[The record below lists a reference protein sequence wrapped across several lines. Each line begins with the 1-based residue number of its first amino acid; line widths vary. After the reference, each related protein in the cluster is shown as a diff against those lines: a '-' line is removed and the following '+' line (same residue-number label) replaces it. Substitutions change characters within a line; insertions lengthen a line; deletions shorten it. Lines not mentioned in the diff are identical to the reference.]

1 MRSWLKSEDSWAV
14 VTGLLVVAL
23 GLLPL
28 AGVNALGWVP
38 KAQEWAF
45 TQTLPDGQ
53 PTDIPPP
60 AAVVPATEGYP
71 VPGWAGVLLL
81 YVALLG
87 FLCLGVWRMG
97 HSVKRFAIGFSVMF
111 AVGYGCWVLG
121 HFGYIAATPNKLA
134 SVPSDL
140 IPKPGKSP
148 KLGIPWCLGLTGEFG
163 YLLAL
168 AAGLL
173 VGNLFP
179 KVGEWLRES
188 ARTEWYIKTA
198 IVIVGGVYGFKA
210 AEYSGQAATI
220 LFRGLAAIIEAYLIY
235 WAVVYF
241 LARKVFGFSREW
253 AAPLASGI
261 SICGVSAAI
270 TTGAAVRARPVV
282 PVMVSSLVVLF
293 SVVELV
299 VLPIAARMFLKDEPM
314 VAAAWMGLAVK
325 TDGAAFSSGAITEG
339 MMSSDAQAA
348 GVTYEKGWME
358 MTTGTVKVFIDLF
371 IGVWAVVLAVVWAYG
386 IDRKPGQGVPLK
398 DIWGRFPKFV
408 FGYVLAFAVLLTL
421 GLQLYPPLQRAK
433 ATIDAAKAAKEP
445 ITAEMK
451 DTLKTAEAG
460 VKPVKDGME
469 QADQLRRVFFV
480 LTFFAIGM
488 GANLRRL
495 WAEGLGKLALVY
507 AVSLFGFVI
516 WFGLLV
522 SWLFFHGMKPPEVKT
537 TQPTAAVEGK

>member
-1 MRSWLKSEDSWAV
+1 MRSWLKSEDTWAV
-14 VTGLLVVAL
+14 LTGLLVVLLA
-23 GLLPL
+23 LLPMV
-28 AGVNALGWVP
+28 GVNALGWVP
-38 KAQEWAF
+38 KATEWVDPLASVGS
-45 TQTLPDGQ
+45 TTKGL
-53 PTDIPPP
+53 I
-60 AAVVPATEGYP
+60 
-71 VPGWAGVLLL
+71 PGWLSVLLL
-81 YVALLG
+81 FVALLG
-87 FLCLGVWRMG
+87 FLCLGAWVMG
-97 HSVKRFAIGFSVMF
+97 HSVKRFAIGFSVLF

-121 HFGYIAATPNKLA
+121 HYGYLAATPDKMA
-134 SVPSDL
+134 
-140 IPKPGKSP
+140 
-148 KLGIPWCLGLTGEFG
+148 KLGVPWGLGLTGEAG

-168 AAGLL
+168 GAGLL

-179 KVGEWLRES
+179 KAGEWLRES

-198 IVIVGGVYGFKA
+198 IVIIGASLGLKA
-210 AEYSGQAATI
+210 AEESGRAATVM
-220 LFRGLAAIIEAYLIY
+220 FRGLAAIIEAYLIY

-299 VLPIAARMFLKDEPM
+299 LLPIGARLFLKDEPM

-325 TDGAAFSSGAITEG
+325 TDGAAISSGAITES
-339 MMSSDAQAA
+339 MIYADAKAVD
-348 GVTYEKGWME
+348 GVEYEPGWMQL
-358 MTTGTVKVFIDLF
+358 TTTTVKVFIDLF
-371 IGVWAVVLAVVWAYG
+371 IGVWAIVLAFVWAYG
-386 IDRKPGQGVPLK
+386 IDRKPGQGVPFR
-398 DIWGRFPKFV
+398 DIWSRFPKFV
-408 FGYVLAFAVLLTL
+408 FGYVLTFAVMLTL
-421 GLQLYPPLQRAK
+421 GLQLYPPLQQAK
-433 ATIDAAKAAKEP
+433 ELVKAAKDAKQP
-445 ITAEMK
+445 VTPEMK
-451 DTLKTAEAG
+451 DAVKAAEES
-460 VKPVKDGME
+460 VKPAKDGME
-469 QADQLRRVFFV
+469 QADQFRRVFFV

-522 SWLFFHGMKPPEVKT
+522 SWLFFHGVKPPTV
-537 TQPTAAVEGK
+537 GGN

>member
-1 MRSWLKSEDSWAV
+1 V
-14 VTGLLVVAL
+14 LLL
-23 GLLPL
+23 GLLSL

-38 KAQEWAF
+38 KANEWTTPLKAVSPASKAF
-45 TQTLPDGQ
+45 ALPGG
-53 PTDIPPP
+53 
-60 AAVVPATEGYP
+60 VS
-71 VPGWAGVLLL
+71 VLLL
-81 YVALLG
+81 YTSLLG
-87 FLCLGVWRMG
+87 FLCLGAWRMG
-97 HSVKRFAIGFSVMF
+97 HSVKRFAVGFTVLF

-121 HFGYIAATPNKLA
+121 HYAHLATTPNKMA
-134 SVPSDL
+134 E
-140 IPKPGKSP
+140 K
-148 KLGIPWCLGLTGEFG
+148 GITWGLGLTSESG

-168 AAGLL
+168 TAGLL
-173 VGNLFP
+173 VGNFFP
-179 KVGEWLRES
+179 KAGEWLRES

-198 IVIVGGVYGFKA
+198 IVIIGGVYGFKA
-210 AEYSGQAATI
+210 AEDVKLTQTV
-220 LFRGLAAIIEAYLIY
+220 LVRGLAAIIEAYLIY

-253 AAPLASGI
+253 AVPLASGI

-293 SVVELV
+293 SVVELIL
-299 VLPIAARMFLKDEPM
+299 LPFAAKLFLTDEPM

-325 TDGAAFSSGAITEG
+325 TDGAAFSSGAITAG
-339 MMSSDAQAA
+339 LLTDDPAQQQAM
-348 GVTYEKGWME
+348 GL
-358 MTTGTVKVFIDLF
+358 TTSTVKVFIDLF

-386 IDRKPGQGVPLK
+386 VDRKPGQGVPLK

-408 FGYVLAFAVLLTL
+408 FGYVLAFAGLLAL
-421 GLQLYPPLQRAK
+421 GLWLTDPVAK
-433 ATIDAAKAAKEP
+433 KAVKE
-445 ITAEMK
+445 
-451 DTLKTAEAG
+451 
-460 VKPVKDGME
+460 GME

-507 AVSLFGFVI
+507 AISLFGFVI

-522 SWLFFHGMKPPEVKT
+522 SWLFFHGVKPPTV
-537 TQPTAAVEGK
+537 GGN

>member
-1 MRSWLKSEDSWAV
+1 
-14 VTGLLVVAL
+14 
-23 GLLPL
+23 
-28 AGVNALGWVP
+28 
-38 KAQEWAF
+38 
-45 TQTLPDGQ
+45 
-53 PTDIPPP
+53 
-60 AAVVPATEGYP
+60 
-71 VPGWAGVLLL
+71 
-81 YVALLG
+81 
-87 FLCLGVWRMG
+87 MG
-97 HSVKRFAIGFSVMF
+97 HSVKRFAIGFTVLF

-121 HFGYIAATPNKLA
+121 HFGYLAATPNKLA
-134 SVPSDL
+134 SVPEDL
-140 IPKPGKSP
+140 IEKPGKP
-148 KLGIPWCLGLTGEFG
+148 AKLGIPWCLGLTGEVG

-168 AAGLL
+168 GAGLL
-173 VGNLFP
+173 VGNLYP
-179 KVGEWLRES
+179 KAGEWLRES

-198 IVIVGGVYGFKA
+198 IVIVGASLGLKA
-210 AEYSGQAATI
+210 AEESGRAATVM
-220 LFRGLAAIIEAYLIY
+220 LRGLAAIIEAYLIY

-299 VLPIAARMFLKDEPM
+299 LLPIGARLFLKDEPM

-325 TDGAAFSSGAITEG
+325 TDGAAISSGAITES
-339 MMSSDAQAA
+339 MIYADNAA
-348 GVTYEKGWME
+348 DGVNYQEGWMQL
-358 MTTGTVKVFIDLF
+358 TTTTVKVFIDLF
-371 IGVWAVVLAVVWAYG
+371 IGVWAIVLAVVWAYG
-386 IDRKPGQGVPLK
+386 IDRKPGQGVPFR

-408 FGYVLAFAVLLTL
+408 FGYVLTFAVLLTI
-421 GLQLYPPLQRAK
+421 GLTLTQK
-433 ATIDAAKAAKEP
+433 ADKEAVKA
-445 ITAEMK
+445 
-451 DTLKTAEAG
+451 
-460 VKPVKDGME
+460 GME

-522 SWLFFHGMKPPEVKT
+522 SWLFFHGVKPPEVKPKE
-537 TQPTAAVEGK
+537 PTAVVEGK

>member
-1 MRSWLKSEDSWAV
+1 MRWFRSEDTWAV
-14 VTGLLVVAL
+14 LTGLLVVAL
-23 GLLPL
+23 GL
-28 AGVNALGWVP
+28 AGALGWVP
-38 KAQEWAF
+38 KASEWV
-45 TQTLPDGQ
+45 DVS
-53 PTDIPPP
+53 
-60 AAVVPATEGYP
+60 AAVGSATKGL
-71 VPGWAGVLLL
+71 VPGWLSVLLL
-81 YVALLG
+81 FAALLG
-87 FLCLGVWRMG
+87 FLTFGAWVMG
-97 HSVKRFAIGFSVMF
+97 HSVKRFAVGFTVLF

-121 HFGYIAATPNKLA
+121 HYGYLAATPDKMAKLQ
-134 SVPSDL
+134 
-140 IPKPGKSP
+140 
-148 KLGIPWCLGLTGEFG
+148 IPWGLGLTGEAG

-173 VGNLFP
+173 VGNVFP
-179 KVGEWLRES
+179 KAGEWLRES

-198 IVIVGGVYGFKA
+198 IVIVGASLGLKA
-210 AEYSGQAATI
+210 AEESGRAATVM
-220 LFRGLAAIIEAYLIY
+220 LRGLAAIIEAYLIY
-235 WAVVYF
+235 WAVVYL

-299 VLPIAARMFLKDEPM
+299 LLPIGARLFLKDEPM

-325 TDGAAFSSGAITEG
+325 TDGAAISSGAITES
-339 MMSSDAQAA
+339 MIYADNAA
-348 GVTYEKGWME
+348 DGVTYQEGWMQL
-358 MTTGTVKVFIDLF
+358 TTTTVKVFIDLF
-371 IGVWAVVLAVVWAYG
+371 IGVWAIVLAVVWAYG
-386 IDRKPGQGVPLK
+386 IDRKPGQGVPFR

-408 FGYVLAFAVLLTL
+408 FGYVLTFAVMLALGLTL
-421 GLQLYPPLQRAK
+421 ADTKGLK
-433 ATIDAAKAAKEP
+433 A
-445 ITAEMK
+445 
-451 DTLKTAEAG
+451 
-460 VKPVKDGME
+460 GME

-522 SWLFFHGMKPPEVKT
+522 SWLFFHGVKPP
-537 TQPTAAVEGK
+537 TAS

>member
-1 MRSWLKSEDSWAV
+1 MRWFRSEDTWAV
-14 VTGLLVVAL
+14 LTGLLVVAL
-23 GLLPL
+23 GLS
-28 AGVNALGWVP
+28 NALGWVP
-38 KAQEWAF
+38 KATEWVDVSASV
-45 TQTLPDGQ
+45 GS
-53 PTDIPPP
+53 
-60 AAVVPATEGYP
+60 ATKGL
-71 VPGWAGVLLL
+71 VPGWLSVLLL
-81 YVALLG
+81 FVSLLG
-87 FLCLGVWRMG
+87 FLTCGAWVMG
-97 HSVKRFAIGFSVMF
+97 HGVKRFAVGFTVLF

-121 HFGYIAATPNKLA
+121 HYGYLAATPDKMA
-134 SVPSDL
+134 
-140 IPKPGKSP
+140 
-148 KLGIPWCLGLTGEFG
+148 KLGIPWGLGLTGEAG

-168 AAGLL
+168 GAGLL
-173 VGNLFP
+173 VGNFFP
-179 KVGEWLRES
+179 KAGEWLRES

-198 IVIVGGVYGFKA
+198 IVIVGASLGLKA
-210 AEYSGQAATI
+210 AEESGRAATVM
-220 LFRGLAAIIEAYLIY
+220 LRGLAAIIEAYLIY

-299 VLPIAARMFLKDEPM
+299 LLPLGARLFLKDEPM

-325 TDGAAFSSGAITEG
+325 TDGAAISSGAITES
-339 MMSSDAQAA
+339 MIYADAKASD
-348 GVTYEKGWME
+348 GVEYEPGWMQL
-358 MTTGTVKVFIDLF
+358 TTTTVKVFIDLF
-371 IGVWAVVLAVVWAYG
+371 IGVWAIVLAVVWAYG
-386 IDRKPGQGVPLK
+386 IDRKPGQGVPFR

-408 FGYVLAFAVLLTL
+408 FGYVLTFAVLLTI
-421 GLQLYPPLQRAK
+421 GLNVYAEQTRALDK
-433 ATIDAAKAAKEP
+433 LKISSELKEVAQEKEKQAKRP
-445 ITAEMK
+445 
-451 DTLKTAEAG
+451 AEAIKG
-460 VKPVKDGME
+460 GME

-522 SWLFFHGMKPPEVKT
+522 SWLFFHGVKPPEVKPKE
-537 TQPTAAVEGK
+537 PTAAVEGK

>member
-1 MRSWLKSEDSWAV
+1 MRSWFRSEDSWAV
-14 VTGLLVVAL
+14 VTGLLVVLL

-38 KAQEWAF
+38 KPAEWVDP
-45 TQTLPDGQ
+45 LK
-53 PTDIPPP
+53 
-60 AAVVPATEGYP
+60 AVGSATKDLI
-71 VPGWAGVLLL
+71 PGWLSVLLL
-81 YVALLG
+81 FVALLG
-87 FLCLGVWRMG
+87 FLCLGAWRMG
-97 HSVKRFAIGFSVMF
+97 HSVKRFAIGFSVLF

-121 HFGYIAATPNKLA
+121 HYGYLAAT
-134 SVPSDL
+134 SD
-140 IPKPGKSP
+140 KWA
-148 KLGIPWCLGLTGEFG
+148 KLGIPWGLGLTSECG

-168 AAGLL
+168 GAGLL
-173 VGNLFP
+173 VGNVFP
-179 KVGEWLRES
+179 KAGEWLRES

-210 AEYSGQAATI
+210 AEYSGQAATV

-270 TTGAAVRARPVV
+270 TTGAAVRSRPVV

-299 VLPIAARMFLKDEPM
+299 LLPIAARMFLKDEPM

-325 TDGAAFSSGAITEG
+325 TDGAAFSSGAITESL
-339 MMSSDAQAA
+339 MYADAQAD

-386 IDRKPGQGVPLK
+386 IDRKPGRGVPFK
-398 DIWGRFPKFV
+398 DIWARFPKFV
-408 FGYVLAFAVLLTL
+408 FGYVIAFAVLLTL
-421 GLQLYPPLQRAK
+421 GLTITDPDAK
-433 ATIDAAKAAKEP
+433 KAVKE
-445 ITAEMK
+445 
-451 DTLKTAEAG
+451 
-460 VKPVKDGME
+460 GME

-522 SWLFFHGMKPPEVKT
+522 SWLFFHGVKPPIK
-537 TQPTAAVEGK
+537 

>member
-1 MRSWLKSEDSWAV
+1 MRWFRSEDTWAV
-14 VTGLLVVAL
+14 FTGLLVVAL
-23 GLLPL
+23 GL
-28 AGVNALGWVP
+28 ANALGWVP
-38 KAQEWAF
+38 KATEWAN
-45 TQTLPDGQ
+45 
-53 PTDIPPP
+53 DIPP
-60 AAVVPATEGYP
+60 VGSVTKNL
-71 VPGWAGVLLL
+71 VPGWLSVLLL
-81 YVALLG
+81 FVALLG
-87 FLCLGVWRMG
+87 FLTFGAWVMG
-97 HSVKRFAIGFSVMF
+97 HSVKRFAIGFTVLF
-111 AVGYGCWVLG
+111 VVGYGCWVLG

-134 SVPSDL
+134 ATPEDL
-140 IPKPGKSP
+140 IDKPGKP
-148 KLGIPWCLGLTGEFG
+148 AKLNIPWCLGLTGEAG

-168 AAGLL
+168 GAGLL
-173 VGNLFP
+173 VGNLYP
-179 KVGEWLRES
+179 KAGEWLRES

-198 IVIVGGVYGFKA
+198 IVIVGASLGLKA
-210 AEYSGQAATI
+210 AEESGRAATVM
-220 LFRGLAAIIEAYLIY
+220 LRGLAAIIEAYLIY
-235 WAVVYF
+235 WAVVYL

-299 VLPIAARMFLKDEPM
+299 LLPVGARLFLKDEPM

-325 TDGAAFSSGAITEG
+325 TDGAAISSGAITES
-339 MMSSDAQAA
+339 MIYADNAA
-348 GVTYEKGWME
+348 DGVNYQEGWMQL
-358 MTTGTVKVFIDLF
+358 TTTTVKVFIDLF
-371 IGVWAVVLAVVWAYG
+371 IGVWAIVLAVVWAYG
-386 IDRKPGQGVPLK
+386 IDRKPGQGVPFK

-408 FGYVLAFAVLLTL
+408 FGYVLTFAVMLTI
-421 GLQLYPPLQRAK
+421 GLTVYGPIQQAK
-433 ATIDAAKAAKEP
+433 ATIDAAKEAKQP
-445 ITAEMK
+445 VTTEMK
-451 DTLKTAEAG
+451 DTLKRAEEGA
-460 VKPVKDGME
+460 KPAKDGME

-522 SWLFFHGMKPPEVKT
+522 SWLFFHGVKPPT
-537 TQPTAAVEGK
+537 IGGN